1 MYLVFD
7 LSGEGNPAYP
17 SYYLHREFD
26 LWSAHYGIPY
36 KTKYHKDKLRLILAN
51 DNEYHF
57 FMLTWNPDANIPR
70 QWVGFEVVDPPKH

>member
-26 LWSAHYGIPY
+26 LWSERHQIPY
-36 KTKYHKDKLRLILAN
+36 RTKYHKDKLRLILAN
-51 DNEYHF
+51 DSEYHF
-57 FMLTWNPDANIPR
+57 FMLTWNPDATLPR
-70 QWVGFEVVDPPKH
+70 QWAEFTVVDPPKH